1 MGWGRRRKEI
11 LNSVDRRRRRRAHG
25 RGVGLPVAAAFLD
38 GLRRT
43 DPGWLDLAQVMGAG
57 GWSSLRWI
65 RMPAALPALGSG
77 LRMAAAVAPI
87 GAVIGEWVGSSAGLG
102 YLMLQ
107 ANARLK
113 VDLMFAAL
121 AILAAMGLVLYFAV
135 DWAVRRAVPW
145 QAEGD
150 LNEES

>member
-1 MGWGRRRKEI
+1 MAVLVI
-11 LNSVDRRRRRRAHG
+11 YF
-25 RGVGLPVAAAFLD
+25 PVTAAFLD

-43 DPGWLDLAQVMGAG
+43 DPGWLDLASVMGAR
-57 GWSSLRWI
+57 GWATMRWI
-65 RMPAALPALGSG
+65 RIPAALPALGSG

-102 YLMLQ
+102 FLMLQ

-121 AILAAMGLVLYFAV
+121 ALLAAMGLLLFFSV
-135 DWAVRRAVPW
+135 DRAVRRAVPW
-145 QAEGD
+145 MAESDVNQG
-150 LNEES
+150 S